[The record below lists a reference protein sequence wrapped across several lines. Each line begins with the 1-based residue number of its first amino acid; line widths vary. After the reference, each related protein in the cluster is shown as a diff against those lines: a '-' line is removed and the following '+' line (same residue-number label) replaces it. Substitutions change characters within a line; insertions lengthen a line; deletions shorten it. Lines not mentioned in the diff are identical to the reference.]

1 MAWLVFT
8 LFGGDTAAARKQG
21 ELSFAVL
28 SALKQGLE
36 RPHGDPV
43 QILLLCDA
51 ANRRADLPVAPLI
64 QDADPGLLGRLQ
76 LVADHLGAPFV
87 MMDTA
92 SVFKAPPAPLFAQ
105 LSDRPLVHSKA
116 GLLSSKPGY
125 AAFASQSETA
135 PKPEAQAYDLGV
147 LGFDPAKAPFPFPN
161 DKYAGNDLDHA
172 ECVQI
177 EQLAL
182 SQRIAALGPPNVAEE
197 TVALYAGRQHP
208 IRHVY
213 HGMQR
218 SMFPAGQ
225 PVNCALAPRLPD
237 VKMPPSP
244 FTRRLRAKVGAM
256 RRGFGL
262 GTTAGYHAYLCALA
276 APTEDGRDVWA
287 NIALDHLETSLTPRE
302 RLARALPRF
311 APTALATA
319 NLPPETVDRWQAF
332 WRA

>member
-8 LFGGDTAAARKQG
+8 VFGSDPATARPQG

-36 RPHGDPV
+36 RPENGPV

-51 ANRRADLPVAPLI
+51 ANTRADLPVAHLI
-64 QDADPGLLGRLQ
+64 QDTDPGLFGRLQ
-76 LVADHLGAPFV
+76 LVADHLRAPFV
-87 MMDTA
+87 MIDTA
-92 SVFKAPPAPLFAQ
+92 SVFKAPPAQLFAQ

-116 GLLSSKPGY
+116 GLLSSQPGY
-125 AAFASQSETA
+125 AAFAAQSETA

-147 LGFDPAKAPFPFPN
+147 LGLDPARILLPFLNFIDAIYDDN
-161 DKYAGNDLDHA
+161 GQKNI
-172 ECVQI
+172 QI
-177 EQLAL
+177 EQLTL
-182 SQRIAALGPPNVAEE
+182 SQHIAALGTPDLAEE
-197 TVALYAGRQHP
+197 TVTLYAGRQHP

-244 FTRRLRAKVGAM
+244 FTRRLRAKLAGL

-287 NIALDHLETSLTPRE
+287 NIALDHLEASLTPRD

-311 APTALATA
+311 APSALATA
-319 NLPPETVDRWQAF
+319 NLRPETAARWQMF